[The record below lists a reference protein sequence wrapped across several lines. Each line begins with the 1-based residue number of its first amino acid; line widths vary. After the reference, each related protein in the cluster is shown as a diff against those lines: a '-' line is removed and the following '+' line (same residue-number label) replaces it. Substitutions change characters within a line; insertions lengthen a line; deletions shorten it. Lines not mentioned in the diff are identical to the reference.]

1 MVQLTCQPGGRPFM
15 KDQANK
21 EQKVESD
28 NFFEKVEKAT
38 PAQISQ
44 AVIAKVM
51 QKILNQKEKTE
62 SN

>member
-1 MVQLTCQPGGRPFM
+1 M
-15 KDQANK
+15 KDISGK
-21 EQKVESD
+21 EQKVEAD

-51 QKILNQKEKTE
+51 QKIQSQNDSTE
-62 SN
+62 ST